1 MRFKPL
7 KARKIHRWLTLLFG
21 IQLIIW
27 SITGAAMV
35 ILQLPYIHG
44 DHLVQPA
51 DRAVS
56 EFSYLENITAV
67 ASEYPDAT
75 EVTLVNRYINNEFQH
90 VFVVNGNE
98 TRLLDAATLQ
108 PLTITEL
115 DIRALAQ
122 RYYAPKNAPK
132 SAPKNAPNNAS
143 GNVQANN
150 HEPSIS
156 QLQLLTEPT
165 ESELAARHLPAWQ
178 VRFADSSNTTLYL
191 SAATGGLVTQ
201 RHTAWRFFDF
211 MWMLH
216 IMDYQDRSDI
226 SKPWLLAF
234 TVLTLLISISG
245 IMLLGQKY
253 LSRPWRRL
261 WRDSE

>member
-51 DRAVS
+51 DRSVS
-56 EFSYLENITAV
+56 EFTYLENITSV
-67 ASEYPDAT
+67 ANEYPDAT
-75 EVTLVNRYINNEFQH
+75 EVTLVNRYINNGFQH
-90 VFVVNGNE
+90 VFVVNGNA

-108 PLTITEL
+108 PLTITEQ
-115 DIRALAQ
+115 DIRALAK
-122 RYYAPKNAPK
+122 RYYAPRNAP
-132 SAPKNAPNNAS
+132 SNAPSNA
-143 GNVQANN
+143 QANN
-150 HEPSIS
+150 HEPNIA

-178 VRFADSSNTTLYL
+178 VRFADTSNTTLYL
-191 SAATGGLVTQ
+191 SAVTGSLVTQ

-226 SKPWLLAF
+226 TKPWLLAF

-245 IMLLGQKY
+245 LMLLVQKY

>member
-51 DRAVS
+51 DRSVT
-56 EFSYLENITAV
+56 EFAYLENITSV

-75 EVTLVNRYINNEFQH
+75 EVTLVNRYINSEFQH
-90 VFVVNGNE
+90 VFVVSGNA

-108 PLTITEL
+108 PVSISEQ
-115 DIRALAQ
+115 DIRALAK
-122 RYYAPKNAPK
+122 RYYAPRNA
-132 SAPKNAPNNAS
+132 
-143 GNVQANN
+143 QANN
-150 HEPSIS
+150 HEPNIS

-191 SAATGGLVTQ
+191 SAASGGLVTQ

-245 IMLLGQKY
+245 LVLLAQKY

-261 WRDSE
+261 WRDS

>member
-1 MRFKPL
+1 MRIKPL
-7 KARKIHRWLTLLFG
+7 KARKVHRWLTLLFG

-35 ILQLPYIHG
+35 VLQLPYIHG

-51 DRAVS
+51 DGSVT
-56 EFSYLENITAV
+56 EFSYLENIATV

-75 EVTLVNRYINNEFQH
+75 EVTLVNRYIASEFQH
-90 VFVVNGNE
+90 VFVVTGNK
-98 TRLLDAATLQ
+98 TRLLHARTLQ
-108 PLTITEL
+108 PVLVAEP
-115 DIRALAQ
+115 DIRALAK
-122 RYYAPKNAPK
+122 RYYARNNGRTNAPREK
-132 SAPKNAPNNAS
+132 
-143 GNVQANN
+143 
-150 HEPSIS
+150 HEPNIA

-165 ESELAARHLPAWQ
+165 ESELASRHLPAWQ
-178 VRFADSSNTTLYL
+178 VRFADRGNTTFYL
-191 SAATGGLVTQ
+191 SAATGELVTQ

-234 TVLTLLISISG
+234 TVLTLLISVSG
-245 IMLLGQKY
+245 LLLLVQKY

-261 WRDSE
+261 WRDS

>member
-1 MRFKPL
+1 MRFKHL

-51 DRAVS
+51 DGSVTD
-56 EFSYLENITAV
+56 FSYLDNIAAV
-67 ASEYPDAT
+67 AREYPDAT
-75 EVTLVNRYINNEFQH
+75 EVTLVNRYIGNEFHH
-90 VFVVNGNE
+90 VFVVTGNE
-98 TRLLDAATLQ
+98 TRLLHARTLQ
-108 PLTITEL
+108 PISITEP

-122 RYYAPKNAPK
+122 RYYAQ
-132 SAPKNAPNNAS
+132 
-143 GNVQANN
+143 GTGRIHVQSSVQSNTPR
-150 HEPSIS
+150 ESQESSIS

-165 ESELAARHLPAWQ
+165 ESELATRHLPAWQ
-178 VRFADSSNTTLYL
+178 VRFADRGNTTFYL
-191 SAATGGLVTQ
+191 SAATGELVTQ

-234 TVLTLLISISG
+234 TVLTLFISVSG
-245 IMLLGQKY
+245 LVLLVQKY
-253 LSRPWRRL
+253 LSRLWRRL
-261 WRDSE
+261 WRDS

>member
-51 DRAVS
+51 DRSVA
-56 EFSYLENITAV
+56 EFAHLENITAV
-67 ASEYPDAT
+67 ANEYPDAT
-75 EVTLVNRYINNEFQH
+75 ELTLVNRYINSEFQH
-90 VFVVNGNE
+90 VFVVSGNE

-108 PLTITEL
+108 PITISQQ
-115 DIRALAQ
+115 DIRALAK
-122 RYYAPKNAPK
+122 RYYAPRNAPR
-132 SAPKNAPNNAS
+132 
-143 GNVQANN
+143 NVQANH

-156 QLQLLTEPT
+156 QVQLLTEPT

-178 VRFADSSNTTLYL
+178 IRFADTSNTTLYL
-191 SAATGGLVTQ
+191 SATTGGLVTQ

-226 SKPWLLAF
+226 TKPWLLAF

-245 IMLLGQKY
+245 LMLLAQKY

-261 WRDSE
+261 WRDS